1 MSQMLKGLEQQA
13 QDAKVL
19 IENHDAAVRLSNN
32 PDFRKLIINGFCGTD
47 AARMVQASGDP
58 ALGEAERADSLAMA
72 QASGHLKRWLQM
84 QIQMAQVAIRQ
95 GPELEQAIAEERARE
110 DAGDAEDVENHN

>member
-13 QDAKVL
+13 EDAKVL

-32 PDFRKLIINGFCGTD
+32 PDFRKLIINGFCGTE

-58 ALGEAERADSLAMA
+58 ALGVNERADSLAMA

-84 QIQMAQVAIRQ
+84 QIQMAQVALRQ
-95 GPELEQAIAEERARE
+95 MPELDQAIAEERARE
-110 DAGDAEDVENHN
+110 DSEEVENHN